1 MERIEIVPS
10 IGQFGG
16 TRVAFSPDG
25 RLAYS
30 ATLAVKLWE
39 RASGR
44 LIRTLYDPAGM
55 SPAVFS
61 PDGSRLATGGWR
73 QGNLK
78 LWDVASG
85 EVLRVFADE
94 FASDSA
100 LLTDAYLRPI
110 EAVAFS
116 PDGAR
121 LLAGRENLLNLWDVA
136 SGRLL
141 FEQNV
146 IGEFSAVAF
155 SPDGEQFLT
164 ASRTGLE
171 LRDAQTGEVQRALIG
186 NPAGS
191 GSLDA
196 VTAIAFTPDSK
207 LAMSIKG
214 ATLSFWDVAKGEI
227 IRSVRDDEYTWISSA
242 VLSPDG
248 RWALSGSRNRRG
260 PQGHALKLWD
270 VKTGRLAASLQSRL
284 AAVASVALS
293 PDGACALAGNPP
305 ELVFARAARQLPGI
319 LCRLAHGHGPARP
332 GARP

>member
-1 MERIEIVPS
+1 MMARIEIVPS

-25 RLAYS
+25 RCAFS

-55 SPAVFS
+55 SPAAFS

-78 LWDVASG
+78 LWDVSSG

-94 FASDSA
+94 FASEYA
-100 LLTDAYLRPI
+100 LLTDAYLRRI

-121 LLAGRENLLNLWDVA
+121 LLAGRESVLNLWDVA

-141 FEQNV
+141 FEQKV

-155 SPDGEQFLT
+155 SPDGTQFLT
-164 ASRTGLE
+164 PGRTGLE
-171 LRDAQTGEVQRALIG
+171 
-186 NPAGS
+186 
-191 GSLDA
+191 
-196 VTAIAFTPDSK
+196 
-207 LAMSIKG
+207 
-214 ATLSFWDVAKGEI
+214 
-227 IRSVRDDEYTWISSA
+227 
-242 VLSPDG
+242 
-248 RWALSGSRNRRG
+248 
-260 PQGHALKLWD
+260 
-270 VKTGRLAASLQSRL
+270 
-284 AAVASVALS
+284 
-293 PDGACALAGNPP
+293 
-305 ELVFARAARQLPGI
+305 
-319 LCRLAHGHGPARP
+319 
-332 GARP
+332 